1 MVTIYDVAKRAGVSK
16 TLVSRVLNNQSGVSP
31 ESRSRIREAM
41 KELHY
46 KPNTLARSLV
56 LQRTNVVGV
65 ILDSLTEQYFF
76 DVIRGVEDTVKENH
90 FRVIFCSGRN
100 DRGEKE
106 NYIDFFSNGATDG
119 AIIYGSDLDD
129 ADLIRKRAEMEFPFV
144 VVENEVEDA
153 NVNNVLVDNTYGSKL
168 AVDHLVKKG
177 CRRIMHVTGAKGTK
191 AALRRW
197 QGYLAA
203 MEQQGL
209 AQYISVVECQEFG
222 VDQGYEAVKTWLMG
236 HGREELPDAIYFGAD
251 NTAFGGMIA
260 LEEAGIDLHIQSQL
274 FCKSLAE
281 SLHNAQTFF
290 INIIE
295 HNLFYRKLFLSHSH
309 FVQQFRGIGAS
320 RSHNCKFHSLHMI
333 DLLYCLCSAPHFP
346 IEKTHPSYVP
356 VSVVY
361 RYTFI

>member
-31 ESRSRIREAM
+31 ESRSRIKEAM

-144 VVENEVEDA
+144 VVEN
-153 NVNNVLVDNTYGSKL
+153 
-168 AVDHLVKKG
+168 
-177 CRRIMHVTGAKGTK
+177 
-191 AALRRW
+191 
-197 QGYLAA
+197 
-203 MEQQGL
+203 
-209 AQYISVVECQEFG
+209 
-222 VDQGYEAVKTWLMG
+222 
-236 HGREELPDAIYFGAD
+236 
-251 NTAFGGMIA
+251 
-260 LEEAGIDLHIQSQL
+260 
-274 FCKSLAE
+274 
-281 SLHNAQTFF
+281 
-290 INIIE
+290 
-295 HNLFYRKLFLSHSH
+295 
-309 FVQQFRGIGAS
+309 
-320 RSHNCKFHSLHMI
+320 
-333 DLLYCLCSAPHFP
+333 
-346 IEKTHPSYVP
+346 
-356 VSVVY
+356 
-361 RYTFI
+361 

>member
-76 DVIRGVEDTVKENH
+76 DVIKGVEDTVKENH

-168 AVDHLVKKG
+168 AVDHLVEKG

-191 AALRRW
+191 AGLRRW

-209 AQYISVVECQEFG
+209 AQYISVVECEEFG
-222 VDQGYEAVKTWLMG
+222 VDQGYDAVKNWLMG

-260 LEEAGIDLHIQSQL
+260 LEEAGIRIPEGIKIVGFDDDKPWGVEKRLKKLTTIRQPLYEVGAKAVQVLLGQIQNPETPRQ
-274 FCKSLAE
+274 K
-281 SLHNAQTFF
+281 
-290 INIIE
+290 IIIKPE
-295 HNLFYRKLFLSHSH
+295 LVIR
-309 FVQQFRGIGAS
+309 
-320 RSHNCKFHSLHMI
+320 
-333 DLLYCLCSAPHFP
+333 
-346 IEKTHPSYVP
+346 ET
-356 VSVVY
+356 
-361 RYTFI
+361 TE